1 MPFVIKG
8 EKIRKW
14 WKIIDIFKNLL
25 KYHLTNK
32 VETYKKV
39 SLVVHIQVYWN
50 HDPQKLDHSVCVC
63 VCVKGGGARIFTK
76 EYIWKSLK
84 NFLWKT
90 FGQKSW
96 NSCLSISRWCRF
108 RFVKII
114 TTWGRVGLQWGSK
127 FDIGICK
134 GKYLKTFLSKT
145 HFGRKVK
152 PMWKN
157 AQVV

>member
-63 VCVKGGGARIFTK
+63 VCEGGGL
-76 EYIWKSLK
+76 E
-84 NFLWKT
+84 FL
-90 FGQKSW
+90 QR
-96 NSCLSISRWCRF
+96 NIYENL
-108 RFVKII
+108 
-114 TTWGRVGLQWGSK
+114 
-127 FDIGICK
+127 
-134 GKYLKTFLSKT
+134 
-145 HFGRKVK
+145 
-152 PMWKN
+152 
-157 AQVV
+157 

>member
-63 VCVKGGGARIFTK
+63 VWRGGGGL
-76 EYIWKSLK
+76 E
-84 NFLWKT
+84 FL
-90 FGQKSW
+90 QR
-96 NSCLSISRWCRF
+96 NIYENL
-108 RFVKII
+108 
-114 TTWGRVGLQWGSK
+114 
-127 FDIGICK
+127 
-134 GKYLKTFLSKT
+134 
-145 HFGRKVK
+145 
-152 PMWKN
+152 
-157 AQVV
+157 